1 MNRLACGVFLALA
14 SMAMTVVPGLG
25 QPQSPEPLPRIGA
38 APDFT
43 LTTQNGGRLRL
54 DDLRGNVVVM
64 TFIYASCVDTCPL
77 LTAKLAALAPRLR
90 AGAAGV
96 HFLGVTVDPE
106 RDTPDILHEYAR
118 RHGLQGRQW
127 TFLTGNPAEIREVAR
142 RYGVYFRKSER
153 GDVDHTFL
161 TSLIDPSGI
170 LRVQYMG
177 VRFDPDEML
186 RDVRS
191 LLNE

>member
-118 RHGLQGRQW
+118 RHGLGRQW

>member
-118 RHGLQGRQW
+118 RHGLGRQW

-191 LLNE
+191 LLDE